1 MINIRIY
8 LFLLSGTLLLFLLL
22 RIQGKALI
30 NIPPSPLGI
39 VSLELAKSEHHTREI
54 ISEWNKMGLLG
65 TAKRNVILDFLFIP
79 FYSLLF
85 YTICGSISVR
95 LTGTVSK
102 LGVLLAFFSLIAGLL
117 DVFEDFFLL
126 LSLQFHFS
134 NVISM
139 LTFVFASLK
148 FFLLSVALL
157 YALLFGAKLIV
168 EKLR

>member
-22 RIQGKALI
+22 RIQGKSLV

-39 VSLELAKSEHHTREI
+39 VSLETAKTEHHTREI
-54 ISEWNKMGLLG
+54 ITEWNQLNLVD
-65 TAKRNVILDFLFIP
+65 TAKRNVMLDFLFIP

-102 LGVLLAFFSLIAGLL
+102 LGILLAFSSLIAGLL
-117 DVFEDFFLL
+117 DVLENFCML
-126 LSLQFHFS
+126 LSLHSHYS
-134 NVISM
+134 NIISW

-148 FFLLSVALL
+148 FFLLSLALL

-168 EKLR
+168 GKLR